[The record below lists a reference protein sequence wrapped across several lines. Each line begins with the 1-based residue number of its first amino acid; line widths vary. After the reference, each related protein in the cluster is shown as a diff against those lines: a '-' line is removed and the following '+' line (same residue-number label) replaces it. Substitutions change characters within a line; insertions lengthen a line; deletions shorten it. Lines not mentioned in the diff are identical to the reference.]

1 VPKAGLLRA
10 ADMFTGVQA
19 KVDYVVGLW
28 IGRTS
33 RLVDPKAHMTL
44 AADINGQRIYFML
57 IKKM

>member
-1 VPKAGLLRA
+1 
-10 ADMFTGVQA
+10 MFTGEQA

-44 AADINGQRIYFML
+44 AADINGQRIY